1 MGWIR
6 VAGLAD
12 MEEGQ
17 GLKICHSGKVLAVFL
32 TEGQV
37 YATDDRCTHAEASL
51 SEGEVFDTE
60 VECPLHGAVFDL
72 TTGEALTL
80 PAYNPVATYPVR
92 VEEGDVLV
100 KMPDAGP
107 GAV

>member
-1 MGWIR
+1 MAWVE

-17 GLKICHSGKVLAVFL
+17 GVRVCHQGRVVAVFL
-32 TEGQV
+32 AEGEL
-37 YATDDRCTHAEASL
+37 YAVDDRCTHAEASL

-72 TTGEALTL
+72 VTGEALTF
-80 PAYNPVATYPVR
+80 PATRPVATYPTR
-92 VEEGDVLV
+92 VEDGRVQVQVPED
-100 KMPDAGP
+100 GP